1 MSGRAETLIRN
12 WETRLHANALAS
24 QILATLNERKSEVQR
39 CALDGLA
46 RENPQFERATTKQ
59 FREEAVGHC
68 DTILQTMLAIATGR
82 AATLGPDPFA
92 FVQAHAVRRA
102 RQQFPLAG
110 SLNAYRLAHKAYW
123 EVMRNSA
130 ADAMVPESEK
140 TDCLMILS
148 EFLLEFFD
156 RISGIMTDAY
166 IAEEKRMIARST
178 RAHVALIED
187 LLHGRQPGDLEAQGL
202 SERCGMH
209 SGSPIAVVIGRI
221 SHSGNGQFHGA
232 GKLERLSGF
241 FHRALSPLAF
251 GRLIDIRK
259 DEVLAIL
266 TAGAQTSKRV
276 RQTFAAIAAELK
288 AELNDLARIGIS
300 LDATEIA
307 ALPQGYQEAERA
319 VEFAK
324 ANRPILHFADID
336 LMEFLVRRPDA
347 AALRGGGTAVAQTA
361 SKSDSKCSQQ
371 NRLYCETAF
380 FPAVPSN
387 RDQPTLEPQGR
398 TDQADPPIPAGSF
411 GCRLFE
417 HWTSSAERI
426 RLLASSPKV
435 RSHPSFANSF

>member
-1 MSGRAETLIRN
+1 MSGRAETLIRD

-24 QILATLNERKSEVQR
+24 QILATLNGRKSEMPR

-59 FREEAVGHC
+59 FRVEAVGHC

-82 AATLGPDPFA
+82 AAALGPDPFG
-92 FVQAHAVRRA
+92 FVQTHAVRRA

-110 SLNAYRLAHKAYW
+110 SLNAYRLAHKGYW
-123 EVMRNSA
+123 EVMRNSVA
-130 ADAMVPESEK
+130 STIVAESEK

-156 RISGIMTDAY
+156 RVSGVMTDAY
-166 IAEEKRMIARST
+166 IAEEKLMIARST

-221 SHSGNGQFHGA
+221 SRSENGQFHGA
-232 GKLERLSGF
+232 GRLERLSDF

-251 GRLIDIRK
+251 GRLIDIRN

-276 RQTFAAIAAELK
+276 LAAFAAIAAELK
-288 AELNDLARIGIS
+288 TELNEFARIGIS
-300 LDATEIA
+300 LDATEIS

-324 ANRPILHFADID
+324 ADRPILHFLDID
-336 LMEFLVRRPDA
+336 LMEFLVGAPTPRRGD
-347 AALRGGGTAVAQTA
+347 
-361 SKSDSKCSQQ
+361 
-371 NRLYCETAF
+371 
-380 FPAVPSN
+380 
-387 RDQPTLEPQGR
+387 
-398 TDQADPPIPAGSF
+398 
-411 GCRLFE
+411 
-417 HWTSSAERI
+417 
-426 RLLASSPKV
+426 
-435 RSHPSFANSF
+435 